1 MYQRLFCVM
10 IASGLAAGVAGCNAS
25 APPTSSAPPP
35 ARTAPSVADLVDA
48 RGSSGEMELEKR
60 GYSSARTRGLTTY
73 WWHPAGACVRV
84 VTSQGRYKT
93 VQETAAADCG
103 KAAAASATPAGA
115 PAAAPAQTVSK
126 AMPTPDEQ
134 ACLQAVNAKT
144 NNPDVVLLTGTETSE
159 ANTAV
164 YIGVGPQHAK
174 WRCLV
179 SKGRVA
185 EVMSMTNE
193 GKM

>member
-1 MYQRLFCVM
+1 MYQRLFGAM
-10 IASGLAAGVAGCNAS
+10 IACGLASGVAGCNSS

-35 ARTAPSVADLVDA
+35 PKSAPSVADLVDA
-48 RGSSGEMELEKR
+48 RGSSGEMELQKR

-84 VTSQGRYKT
+84 VTSQGQYKT

-103 KAAAASATPAGA
+103 KAATTSATPAGA
-115 PAAAPAQTVSK
+115 PAATPAQTVSK

>member
-1 MYQRLFCVM
+1 MYKYAFGAIVAC
-10 IASGLAAGVAGCNAS
+10 GLGLGLTGCNSS
-25 APPTSSAPPP
+25 APPSSSAPPP
-35 ARTAPSVADLVDA
+35 AKSAPSVADLVDA
-48 RGSSGEMELEKR
+48 RGSSGEMELNNR
-60 GYSSARTRGLTTY
+60 GYSPARTQGLTTY

-93 VQETAAADCG
+93 VQSTAAADCG
-103 KAAAASATPAGA
+103 KSAAASGGAPAAPAAASAA
-115 PAAAPAQTVSK
+115 TVSR
-126 AMPTPDEQ
+126 ATPTPDEQ
-134 ACLQAVNAKT
+134 VCLQAVTSKT
-144 NNPDVVLLTGTETSE
+144 NNPDVVLLTGTETSQ

-164 YIGVGPQHAK
+164 YVGVGPQHAK

-185 EVMSMTNE
+185 EVMSMTDE

>member
-1 MYQRLFCVM
+1 MYQRLFGAM
-10 IASGLAAGVAGCNAS
+10 IACGLASGVAGCNSS

-35 ARTAPSVADLVDA
+35 AKSAPSVADLVDA
-48 RGSSGEMELEKR
+48 RGSSGESELMKR
-60 GYSSARTRGLTTY
+60 GYASARTQGLTAY

-103 KAAAASATPAGA
+103 KSGA
-115 PAAAPAQTVSK
+115 AAAPAGIAAATVSR
-126 AMPTPDEQ
+126 ATPTPDEQ